1 MYVIYIYIYIPTD
14 APAYH
19 RLDAQEHGG
28 LRRARVPLTV
38 TSDDDVGPGHAHH
51 SQRRAQVQLR
61 HDAASEQEAQ
71 QHRRHLVG
79 FVFKRYC

>member
-1 MYVIYIYIYIPTD
+1 M
-14 APAYH
+14 
-19 RLDAQEHGG
+19 
-28 LRRARVPLTV
+28 RRARVPLTV

-79 FVFKRYC
+79 FVFKHYCLSKIKYNNFDAVGFLLRR